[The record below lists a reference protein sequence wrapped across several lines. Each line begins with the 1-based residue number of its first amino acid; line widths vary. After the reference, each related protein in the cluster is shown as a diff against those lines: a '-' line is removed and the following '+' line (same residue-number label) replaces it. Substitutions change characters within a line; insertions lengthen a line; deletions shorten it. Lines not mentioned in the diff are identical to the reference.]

1 MRMSKAEVTL
11 GNLRKD
17 YVLEKFVIL
26 PDSPE
31 ENIRSDSAYEKC
43 PYCPGNE
50 SMTGPAV
57 VSLVSKDG
65 MLQRLS
71 DSEGSII
78 EDWCVRVFQSQYP
91 AVNTA
96 SQNNYTDKPLYSEP
110 AYGYHQ
116 IVVASPDHRQDLSKI
131 SVEQWENVLLVIQER
146 VRWLYTQKSVT
157 YVSIYVDSGR
167 EAGTSYD
174 HAHLNV
180 VTFSTI
186 PPIIELEAEGSHRY
200 VNENGNCPSC
210 NIISVELGGP
220 RQILATDSFLAFSPW
235 APTYPYEFWI
245 YPKRHTT
252 AFSKIPQKEISD
264 LALILRATI
273 GGMSKGLNSPAF
285 NLVFHL
291 SPEKKNSRQIHW
303 HIEVYPQTNKWSGL
317 QRGFGIYVNA
327 VSPESSAEVLGSACR
342 KELAGLVGIT

>member
-1 MRMSKAEVTL
+1 MSKAEAIL
-11 GNLRKD
+11 GELRKD

-26 PDSPE
+26 PDTPE
-31 ENIRSDSAYEKC
+31 IKSRSDPFDEKC

-57 VSLVSKDG
+57 ISLVSKDG

-71 DSEGSII
+71 DSEGSTV
-78 EDWCVRVFQSQYP
+78 EDWCVRVFQSQSP
-91 AVNTA
+91 AVTTEL
-96 SQNNYTDKPLYSEP
+96 QNRYTDKPLYSEP

-116 IVVASPDHRQDLSKI
+116 VVVASPEHGHGLSKI

-157 YVSIYVDSGR
+157 YVAIYVDSGK
-167 EAGTSYD
+167 EAGTAID

-186 PPIIELEAEGSHRY
+186 PPTIELEAEGSHRY

-210 NIISVELGGP
+210 NMISVELSGP
-220 RQILATDSFLAFSPW
+220 RQILTTDSFLAFSPW

-252 AFSKIPQKEISD
+252 TFSKIPQKEISD
-264 LALILRATI
+264 LALMLRATI
-273 GGMSKGLNSPAF
+273 GGMSKGLKEPPYNF
-285 NLVFHL
+285 VFHL

-317 QRGFGIYVNA
+317 QRGFGIFVNT
-327 VSPESSAEVLGSACR
+327 VSPETSAEVLGSSCR